1 MHAFNG
7 NSSESGCLQHLLGQ
21 LVRMTSGCFFFSQE
35 LCVMEKTC
43 FFQQWWCFNKWND
56 EVALKVPNPQGPFE
70 VEYGRGELPSWF
82 TLLIETCDTTSWADT
97 SKLTSLN
104 VKHLIFSVFG
114 HFKWIGRFKLLKH
127 EISSMLTFY
136 RKLMG
141 AMLIDVNY
149 IVVLYGT
156 ISPISLPKI
165 PEFVPISLFCF
176 SHHPSAT
183 LLHLVYL

>member
-1 MHAFNG
+1 
-7 NSSESGCLQHLLGQ
+7 
-21 LVRMTSGCFFFSQE
+21 MTSGFFFSRRFV
-35 LCVMEKTC
+35 LWKKH

-104 VKHLIFSVFG
+104 DKHLIFFSFWTFQMNWTFQVVE
-114 HFKWIGRFKLLKH
+114 H

-165 PEFVPISLFCF
+165 PSSFVPISLFCF
-176 SHHPSAT
+176 SHHPSAVP
-183 LLHLVYL
+183 LLHLVYLGPGLATPGSQ